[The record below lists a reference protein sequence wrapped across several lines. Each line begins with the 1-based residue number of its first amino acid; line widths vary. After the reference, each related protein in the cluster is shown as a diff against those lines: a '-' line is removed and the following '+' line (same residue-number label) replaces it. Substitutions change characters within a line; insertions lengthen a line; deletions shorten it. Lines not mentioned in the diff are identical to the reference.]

1 MTPDAPVKNF
11 RFPRFGE
18 DGYTEWVLEG
28 AKGVYDSEAQIR
40 VDEMALRV
48 YSGDERMAREMA
60 LDSPE
65 ATIRLQENRA
75 FSDEAI
81 EIAGANFTITG
92 KGWEWVGDTKE
103 IVVESDTVVEF
114 TQAIEG
120 GLSKEAPSGAT
131 KRTVIESERLVLQT
145 TEDEYRFEFSG
156 AVRAVSGE
164 MDLRS
169 KLLIALA
176 DVPEGAENGP
186 EPEPGKLDSVRQII
200 AMDDVRIVHGGRTV
214 RAGEARFL
222 TREGRATLTGTPEIE
237 VAGAYLSGAVIR
249 SQSGELV
256 IEGSPSEGRAQAIL
270 METGGLGLQ
279 GMSALSEETIV
290 LADQIT
296 LQDVASGNRFLF
308 EEKVEVMSGAVQL
321 QAAEMRIEADA
332 ADEAAAGEAGEG
344 ASDDFKVG
352 VVRRLIAGGGVR
364 IEQEG
369 QVATGERVV
378 FYPLEERS
386 VLTGRPK
393 VTNGEA
399 VVTGHRMELKPK
411 LALVTSEAAGK
422 VKVELPVMPDLG
434 YAAFT
439 PSPGR
444 EDADG
449 KSEQAEAESTVV
461 RSRELRMSEEPERTL
476 FRFTEAV
483 EISATNLDATCE
495 RLDVIAKEKSAATAE
510 GDGAERLEVERIEA
524 HDSVVIRQTGR
535 TATASRAFIIPG
547 EGKMVLEDK
556 AVVRDE
562 RGRVS
567 GYRMTL
573 LQGQRR
579 AIVEGGGGPEQ
590 ERARITLPA
599 LPESRSE

>member
-449 KSEQAEAESTVV
+449 KAEQAEAESTVV

-495 RLDVIAKEKSAATAE
+495 RLDVIAKEKSAATAG

-535 TATASRAFIIPG
+535 TATASRAFIMPG